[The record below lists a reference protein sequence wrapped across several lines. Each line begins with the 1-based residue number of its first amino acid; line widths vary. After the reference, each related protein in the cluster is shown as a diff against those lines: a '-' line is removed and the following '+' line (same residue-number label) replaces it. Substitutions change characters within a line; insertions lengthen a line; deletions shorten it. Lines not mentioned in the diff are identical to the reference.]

1 MGTKKNPKGKK
12 PHRLKD
18 MPPKPKGG
26 DAIKGGA
33 SKPPGQGTSSGG

>member
-1 MGTKKNPKGKK
+1 MGTKKNPKGKT

-26 DAIKGGA
+26 DAIKGG
-33 SKPPGQGTSSGG
+33 SKPPPQGSTSGG

>member
-1 MGTKKNPKGKK
+1 MGTKKNPKGKT

-26 DAIKGGA
+26 DTIKGGGH
-33 SKPPGQGTSSGG
+33 KPPSTTGTTGG